1 MSDRKLL
8 EVISDYLRTEL
19 FPDIDPPSQ
28 RVLLGLYRLVA
39 QGAPVTIGNLATAF
53 SMDSNAVRNILGS
66 VEPSRLQYDEAGG
79 IIAFAGLS
87 QAPTHHRFLFED
99 RELYTWC
106 AFDTLFLPQLLGGE
120 ARVSSACPVTNAKI
134 RINCHFSAVPDS
146 LHWLTPTL

>member
-1 MSDRKLL
+1 MPSPLGGRWNPMSDRKLL

-66 VEPSRLQYDEAGG
+66 VEPSRLQYK
-79 IIAFAGLS
+79 
-87 QAPTHHRFLFED
+87 APAPPLLLVPVHHGPL
-99 RELYTWC
+99 
-106 AFDTLFLPQLLGGE
+106 
-120 ARVSSACPVTNAKI
+120 
-134 RINCHFSAVPDS
+134 
-146 LHWLTPTL
+146 